1 MKVHRVRP
9 GGTNPVH
16 RQPSEKFQTD
26 PSSTTSHAA
35 TAAAAGIGTWDA
47 DGKEEIIEPLRST
60 AEMQV
65 TISNDNVSNQP
76 NG

>member
-1 MKVHRVRP
+1 MD
-9 GGTNPVH
+9 

-26 PSSTTSHAA
+26 PSSATSHAV
-35 TAAAAGIGTWDA
+35 TAAAAGIDTWDA
-47 DGKEEIIEPLRST
+47 AGDEELIEPLRST

-65 TISNDNVSNQP
+65 TISNDSVSNQP